1 MTLRDEILEIQRKA
15 KADNAVERQKR
26 IERAGNKIGE
36 ALKEIAQSNP
46 DLKEFTLPIKK
57 GILMCGDNQLAVITD
72 FSYLCK
78 WMSDRGIEMEGR
90 YDRSECNG
98 QCVFRLKDDLPVRG
112 SCE

>member
-15 KADNAVERQKR
+15 KASNDAERQKR
-26 IERAGNKIGE
+26 TECAGKKIGE

-46 DLKEFTLPIKK
+46 DSKEFFLPIRK
-57 GILMCGDNQLAVITD
+57 GVLTYDDDQLAVITD

>member
-1 MTLRDEILEIQRKA
+1 MILREEILEIQRKA

-36 ALKEIAQSNP
+36 VLKEIAQSNP

-57 GILMCGDNQLAVITD
+57 GVLMYVDNQLAVITD
-72 FSYLCK
+72 FADLSK
-78 WMSDRGIEMEGR
+78 WMSERGIEMDGR

-98 QCVFRLKDDLPVRG
+98 QCVFRLNDDPLDRR
-112 SCE
+112 S